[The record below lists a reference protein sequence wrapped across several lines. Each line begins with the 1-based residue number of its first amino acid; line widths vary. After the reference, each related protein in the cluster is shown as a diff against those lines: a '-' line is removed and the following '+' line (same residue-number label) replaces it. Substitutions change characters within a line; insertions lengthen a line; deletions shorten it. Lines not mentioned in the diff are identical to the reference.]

1 MLAAKVA
8 GELAVKI
15 MKNLLRGIIII
26 YFVVATFGAASS
38 YVHFKNYGPYELA
51 EAEVVSFSMKC
62 NHQKRLSWN
71 ILVKINGVVSEHTS
85 TKIGNYP
92 IPTCFFGYAYL
103 IPPHLNNIKEN
114 ERIKVL
120 QDINGRV
127 YLGANSLIFHISQV
141 AASLLLLLMSIFGLK
156 KKK

>member
-1 MLAAKVA
+1 
-8 GELAVKI
+8 

-26 YFVVATFGAASS
+26 YFVAATFGAASS

-85 TKIGNYP
+85 TKIGSYP